1 MKKPLIVAEDI
12 WLAPYQHAIE
22 KRIVNFQDALESI
35 NKSSGSLLDF
45 SKAYR
50 FFGFNYDVDRKG
62 WYYREWAPAAY
73 ALMLTGDFN
82 GWNRQSHPLEKKS
95 DGIWEIFLSDQQYQD
110 KLVHESLL
118 KVHVHASNGEMDRI
132 PAYIKRVVQNPDTYD
147 FAGQFWNPP
156 KAYEWSKEEQELKN
170 IKKAPL
176 IYEAHIGI
184 SLESERVSTYNEFA
198 EQVLPRIKKAG
209 YNAIQLMAIQEHP
222 YYGSFGYHV
231 SNFFAPSSRFGTPE
245 DLKALIDQAHQMGI
259 AVIMDIVHSHA
270 VKNIAESLNFFDGT
284 QYQYFHEGDRGYHPD
299 WDSMLFDYSKKE
311 VKQFLLSNIRYWME
325 EYCFDGFRFD
335 GVTSMLYEHHGNI
348 AFDHY
353 DKYFYDGLDQEAVV
367 YLQLAT
373 TLMKEIN
380 ADAIAIAE
388 DMSGLPGLCRAPL
401 EGGVGFD
408 FRLGMGIPDFWIR
421 YLKEKADEEWDI
433 HEMWNMMVNRRYKEK
448 TIAYAESHDQAIV
461 GDKTIAFRLMDKEM
475 YFHMRKDDPNPIIDR
490 GIALHKLIRMFTI
503 ALGGEGYMN
512 FIGNEFG
519 HPEWVDFPREGNGWS
534 YKYAKRQW
542 SLAENPELQYE
553 YMENFDRAMIALV
566 KQNEVL
572 EATDTQQLNMD
583 STNKVIIFRR
593 AGLIFIFNFHPQRSI
608 FDYKFQPSEEGSY
621 KIVLCSDDKAFGGF
635 DRIDTKINYDTF
647 EAEGEMVL
655 SLYLTNRT
663 VLVLR
668 KRE

>member
-1 MKKPLIVAEDI
+1 MADDV
-12 WLAPYQHAIE
+12 WLEPYQHAIE
-22 KRIVNFQDALESI
+22 KRISHYKEALDTI
-35 NKSSGSLLDF
+35 NKSSDGLINF
-45 SKAYR
+45 SNAHH
-50 FFGFNYDVDRKG
+50 FFGFNYDSDRQG
-62 WYYREWAPAAY
+62 WYYREWAPEAY
-73 ALMLTGDFN
+73 ALMLIGDFN
-82 GWNRQSHPLEKKS
+82 GWDRKSHPLEKKA
-95 DGIWEIFLSDQQYQD
+95 DGVWEIFLPDQEYAH
-110 KLVHESLL
+110 KLIHESLV
-118 KVHVHASNGEMDRI
+118 KVHVHARNGERDRI
-132 PAYIKRVVQNPDTYD
+132 PVYIRRVVQNNETYD
-147 FAGQFWNPP
+147 FAGQFWHPS
-156 KAYEWSKEEQELKN
+156 KAYAWGKSRHNLKT

-176 IYEAHIGI
+176 IYEAHVGI
-184 SLESERVSTYNEFA
+184 ALEQEGVSTYKEFTA
-198 EQVLPRIKKAG
+198 QVLPRIKKAG

-245 DLKALIDQAHQMGI
+245 DLKALIDEAHQQGM

-270 VKNIAESLNFFDGT
+270 VKNIAEGLNYFDGT
-284 QYQYFHEGDRGYHPD
+284 QYQYFHDGNKGYHPD

-311 VKQFLLSNIRYWME
+311 VKRFLLSNIKYWME
-325 EYCFDGFRFD
+325 EFRFDGFRFD

-353 DKYFYDGLDQEAVV
+353 DKYFYDGVDPDAIV

-380 ADAIAIAE
+380 PNAIAIAE
-388 DMSGLPGLCRAPL
+388 DMSGMPGLCRLPL
-401 EGGVGFD
+401 EGGIGFD

-421 YLKEKADEEWDI
+421 YLKEKKDEDWDI

-490 GIALHKLIRMFTI
+490 GMALHKMIRLFSI
-503 ALGGEGYMN
+503 SLGGEGYMN

-542 SLAENPELQYE
+542 SLADNPELRYE
-553 YMENFDRAMIALV
+553 YIENFDRAMVALV
-566 KQNEVL
+566 KKYKVM
-572 EATDTQQLNMD
+572 EAKDTHQLNMD
-583 STNKVIIFRR
+583 STNKVIIFKR
-593 AGLIFIFNFHPQRSI
+593 AGLIFIFNFHPQNAI
-608 FDYKFQPSEEGSY
+608 FDYKFQPGEEGNY
-621 KIVLCSDDKAFGGF
+621 KIILSSDDQVFGGF
-635 DRIDTKINYDTF
+635 DRIDTKIDYSTF
-647 EAEGEMVL
+647 EITGKTVL

-663 VLVLR
+663 ALVL
-668 KRE
+668 KKKAICMDL